1 MKIVLIHGRAQ
12 GGRSSQQ
19 ILEQWVP
26 GLKAGMHAA
35 GLTLDPSIPIV
46 APFYGDV
53 LDSMSEQA
61 NRFRPE
67 VVTRGT
73 PPPGD
78 VDEVTAAMIEQ
89 MAIRAGLD
97 IDQVLDEESVSV
109 VERGP
114 ERWGWVQALAR
125 RLEAK
130 YPWLARTVIGKVTS
144 DVKSYIDF
152 PHIQDAVH
160 DIVVPALEDGPTVI
174 VSHSLGTVIAY
185 WSLVEHVPNAD
196 VPLLITAGSPLGLNT
211 IKKRLP
217 QPLRIPHGVQRWLNV
232 TDQEDI
238 VALHARLDQDTFI
251 PGIENVDDVE
261 NGDDPHAIERYLSD
275 PRVARAIHAAL

>member
-61 NRFRPE
+61 IRFRPE

-97 IDQVLDEESVSV
+97 IDQVLDEENVSV

-160 DIVVPALEDGPTVI
+160 AIVVPALGDGPTVI

-185 WSLVEHVPNAD
+185 WSLVEQVSNAD

-238 VALHARLDQDTFI
+238 VALHPRLDQDTFI
-251 PGIENVDDVE
+251 PGIENVDDIE

>member
-61 NRFRPE
+61 IRFRPE

-97 IDQVLDEESVSV
+97 IDQVLDEEIVSV

-160 DIVVPALEDGPTVI
+160 AIVVPALEDGPTVI
-174 VSHSLGTVIAY
+174 VSHSLGTVLAY
-185 WSLVEHVPNAD
+185 WSLVEHMPNAD

>member
-61 NRFRPE
+61 IRFRPE

-97 IDQVLDEESVSV
+97 IDQVLDEENVSV

-160 DIVVPALEDGPTVI
+160 DIVVPALGDGPTVI

-185 WSLVEHVPNAD
+185 WSLVEHMPNAD

>member
-61 NRFRPE
+61 IRFRPE

-73 PPPGD
+73 PPSGD

-97 IDQVLDEESVSV
+97 IDQVLDEENVSV

-160 DIVVPALEDGPTVI
+160 AIVVPALEDGPTVI

-185 WSLVEHVPNAD
+185 WSLVEQVSNAD

-238 VALHARLDQDTFI
+238 VALHPRLDQDTFI

-261 NGDDPHAIERYLSD
+261 NGEDPHAIERYLSD

>member
-35 GLTLDPSIPIV
+35 GLMLDPSIPIV

-61 NRFRPE
+61 IRFRPE

-73 PPPGD
+73 PPSGD
-78 VDEVTAAMIEQ
+78 VDEVTAAMIKQ

-97 IDQVLDEESVSV
+97 IDQVLDGENVSV

-160 DIVVPALEDGPTVI
+160 DIVVPALRDGPTVI

-238 VALHARLDQDTFI
+238 VALHPRLDQDTFI

-261 NGDDPHAIERYLSD
+261 NGEDPHAIERYLSD

>member
-61 NRFRPE
+61 IRFRPE

-97 IDQVLDEESVSV
+97 IDQVLDGENVSV

-160 DIVVPALEDGPTVI
+160 DIVVPALRDGPTVI